1 MPNLEPFRAPNLNLA
16 PRQYDPA
23 QQERFANQLRLY
35 FVQLDNLNAE
45 LIKSV
50 NNLSVMQWLN
60 SGEM

>member
-1 MPNLEPFRAPNLNLA
+1 
-16 PRQYDPA
+16 
-23 QQERFANQLRLY
+23 
-35 FVQLDNLNAE
+35 LDNLNAE